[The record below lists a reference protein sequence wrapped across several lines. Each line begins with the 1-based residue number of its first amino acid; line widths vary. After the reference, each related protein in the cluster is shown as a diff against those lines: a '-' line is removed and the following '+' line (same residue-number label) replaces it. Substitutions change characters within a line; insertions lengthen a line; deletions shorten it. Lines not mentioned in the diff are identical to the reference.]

1 MRYPK
6 IERKIEFL
14 DLPLRGGEIK
24 EYNDQKGTIGGYAN
38 YKNNLDYTDDITRD
52 GAFRKT
58 IQDAFSRKA
67 AQHLDYL
74 YPYLWSHDWH
84 QIPPGGVYDADED
97 KKGFYT
103 RTQFNLDLQS
113 GRDLYYSFKNRTLS
127 KQSIG
132 YRCIQS
138 NFEKDAATGRTV
150 RNLLEIAVQEISAVV
165 FPANDL
171 ATVDTVKSRGI
182 YNTMLNSPD
191 WKDFS
196 TNYQQRQVDDWA
208 NDDFYDLTSA
218 LQASITDCFGS
229 GMDAMAEL
237 ESDVIPG
244 FLAAL
249 RAYVQEGVSLGY
261 STAPSSAADVYMM
274 SMASAGQEG
283 KAGYLSASNHAV
295 LKEASMN
302 IMKHARA
309 VAKVSDA
316 LEASRRNALQGYPI
330 ARSTS
335 SAAMTYFEQ
344 KEAEEEQHSVLK
356 RLADEL
362 EISNNMRELRKLSS
376 ELGELQLKQVT
387 ANKRG

>member
-1 MRYPK
+1 MIKRARSAATQIIK
-6 IERKIEFL
+6 I
-14 DLPLRGGEIK
+14 
-24 EYNDQKGTIGGYAN
+24 TS
-38 YKNNLDYTDDITRD
+38 
-52 GAFRKT
+52 T
-58 IQDAFSRKA
+58 IQTTLRAMGRFGRRFRILFLARLPSISTTSIPTSGHMIGTRFHLEVSMMRTRIRKA
-67 AQHLDYL
+67 
-74 YPYLWSHDWH
+74 ST
-84 QIPPGGVYDADED
+84 PGHSLTWTCNQDV
-97 KKGFYT
+97 T
-103 RTQFNLDLQS
+103 STIR
-113 GRDLYYSFKNRTLS
+113 S
-127 KQSIG
+127 K
-132 YRCIQS
+132 
-138 NFEKDAATGRTV
+138 
-150 RNLLEIAVQEISAVV
+150 IAVQEISAVV

-218 LQASITDCFGS
+218 LQASITDCFGA
-229 GMDAMAEL
+229 GMDPMAAL

-362 EISNNMRELRKLSS
+362 EISNNMRELRKLSV
-376 ELGELQLKQVT
+376 EMGELQLK
-387 ANKRG
+387 RG

>member
-1 MRYPK
+1 
-6 IERKIEFL
+6 
-14 DLPLRGGEIK
+14 
-24 EYNDQKGTIGGYAN
+24 
-38 YKNNLDYTDDITRD
+38 
-52 GAFRKT
+52 
-58 IQDAFSRKA
+58 
-67 AQHLDYL
+67 
-74 YPYLWSHDWH
+74 
-84 QIPPGGVYDADED
+84 
-97 KKGFYT
+97 
-103 RTQFNLDLQS
+103 
-113 GRDLYYSFKNRTLS
+113 
-127 KQSIG
+127 
-132 YRCIQS
+132 
-138 NFEKDAATGRTV
+138 
-150 RNLLEIAVQEISAVV
+150 
-165 FPANDL
+165 
-171 ATVDTVKSRGI
+171 
-182 YNTMLNSPD
+182 MLNSPD

-335 SAAMTYFEQ
+335 SAPMTYLEQ
-344 KEAEEEQHSVLK
+344 KEAEEERSAQLK
-356 RLADEL
+356 QLVTSLTRDNDLR
-362 EISNNMRELRKLSS
+362 EIRELTV
-376 ELGELQLKQVT
+376 EMGDLQLK
-387 ANKRG
+387 RG

>member
-335 SAAMTYFEQ
+335 SAPMTYLEQ
-344 KEAEEEQHSVLK
+344 KEAEEERAAQLK
-356 RLADEL
+356 QLVTSLTRDNDLR
-362 EISNNMRELRKLSS
+362 EIREITT
-376 ELGELQLKQVT
+376 EMGELQLK
-387 ANKRG
+387 RG